1 MYQKKKKENKR
12 LIYLHKYKCKNKFY
26 SRYTPSG
33 RYIFFVRETIRFT
46 VHTFLVVRLVAI
58 KNMQDASQEHVSC
71 VNFTKYFLLHC
82 LTAYVSKESKL

>member
-33 RYIFFVRETIRFT
+33 RYIFFVRETVRFT
-46 VHTFLVVRLVAI
+46 VHTFLVVRLCSDKEYAR
-58 KNMQDASQEHVSC
+58 C
-71 VNFTKYFLLHC
+71 VTRTC
-82 LTAYVSKESKL
+82 LVREFYKILPSPLFDGIRK